1 MTEFL
6 REATVAEP
14 PAASES
20 WQRAVD
26 LVRDEEPDAAQEPRV
41 KPSPDAPLAA
51 PLHPFLWAGYMLIDC
66 GDGRFS
72 AEPPPAAGRPPVPAP
87 PANLQAKP

>member
-1 MTEFL
+1 
-6 REATVAEP
+6 
-14 PAASES
+14 
-20 WQRAVD
+20 
-26 LVRDEEPDAAQEPRV
+26 V